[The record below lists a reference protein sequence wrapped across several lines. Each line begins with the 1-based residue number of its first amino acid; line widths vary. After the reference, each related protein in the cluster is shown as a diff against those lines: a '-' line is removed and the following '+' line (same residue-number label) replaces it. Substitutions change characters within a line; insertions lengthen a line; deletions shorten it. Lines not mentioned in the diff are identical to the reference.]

1 MQHGQKMEEMY
12 DTTEPKN
19 EIIYP
24 SISIP
29 AEVFKDA
36 TCKIGEKYTV
46 EITVQLTS
54 MDEYIYTGKLLES
67 EIDSEEEESKETEA
81 K

>member
-1 MQHGQKMEEMY
+1 MKHGQKLEEMY
-12 DTTEPKN
+12 DTTTPKN

-24 SISIP
+24 PISIP

-46 EITVQLTS
+46 EITIELTS
-54 MDEYIYTGKLLES
+54 MNTYSYDGKLLES
-67 EIDSEEEESKETEA
+67 EIESEEEEKKENE
-81 K
+81 

>member
-1 MQHGQKMEEMY
+1 MKHGQKLEEMY
-12 DTTEPKN
+12 DTTTPKN

-29 AEVFKDA
+29 AEVFKDT

-46 EITVQLTS
+46 EVTIELTNMS
-54 MDEYIYTGKLLES
+54 AYSYEGKLLES
-67 EIDSEEEESKETEA
+67 EIESEEEEKKE